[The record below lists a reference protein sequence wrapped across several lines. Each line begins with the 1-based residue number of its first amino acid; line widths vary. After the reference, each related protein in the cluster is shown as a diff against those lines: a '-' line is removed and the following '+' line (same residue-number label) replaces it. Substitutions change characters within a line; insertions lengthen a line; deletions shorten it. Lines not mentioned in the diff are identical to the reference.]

1 MIRNTWLRV
10 ATALLLMAG
19 LLSQANAQ
27 SFTEDFDNIT
37 TLTGAGW
44 VQTNASAPVGA
55 NPVWF
60 QGTNVSAVP
69 TPGPFNAYNG
79 AANAY
84 IAVNFSSTSG
94 GSGII
99 SNWLMTPNR
108 TFRNGDVLTFFTRRP
123 TPNPTEYPD
132 RLEVRLSTN
141 GASTNTGAGATA
153 VGDYTT
159 LLLSI
164 NPTLVTGVYPAVW
177 TQYTITVSG
186 LPAPTSGRMAFRYF
200 VTSAGPTGTNSD
212 YIGLDNV
219 AYTPYVCPAFT
230 VSPAGGAL
238 ANGTFGQ
245 AYSTSLGQTGALGA
259 PSYAVTAGALPP
271 GLTVS
276 AGGTISGTPTA
287 TGTFNFTVTVNDASG
302 CSGSQSY
309 SITVNQGA
317 QSISFPAQTPASQVF
332 VPGGSFALN
341 PVATASS
348 GLPVTYSSSTLSVCT
363 VSGATVAMQGPG
375 VCTIAADQAGD
386 ANYTAAAQQTQSIT
400 IDKIVQTITFT
411 SVVPANPQ
419 VAGTYTVVAAGGQ
432 SGNAVVLAIGAASAA
447 VCSLSGNTVTFD
459 TAGVCT
465 VTANQLG
472 NANYA
477 DAAQAQQTMA
487 VAAANST
494 VTITS
499 NLNSVLPSQ
508 PVTFTVSVAINTIQS
523 AALSLQAAAVPTG
536 TVEITDGATSLGTA
550 TLVNGSATL
559 TTTQLATMG
568 THNLVASYSGDANFA
583 AATSAAFAQLV
594 GQPNPVPTLS
604 QWALMFLAAALAGFA
619 ALRLRRVQ

>member
-1 MIRNTWLRV
+1 MIKNTWLRV
-10 ATALLLMAG
+10 AAALLLVAG
-19 LLSQANAQ
+19 LSSQAKAQ
-27 SFTEDFDNIT
+27 SFSESFNDIT
-37 TLTGAGW
+37 TLAGNGW
-44 VQTNASAPVGA
+44 VMTNASVAVGST
-55 NPVWF
+55 NWF
-60 QGTNVSAVP
+60 QGNSVAGG
-69 TPGPFNAYNG
+69 GPFDAYDG

-84 IAVNFSSTSG
+84 IGANYNNTGSTG
-94 GSGII
+94 TI

-108 TFRNGDVLTFFTRRP
+108 TFRNGDVLTFFTRKP
-123 TPNPTEYPD
+123 SPDSYAD

-141 GASTNTGAGATA
+141 GASANVGTGTA

-164 NPTLVTGVYPAVW
+164 NPTLVLGVYPTTW

-200 VTSAGPTGTNSD
+200 VTGGGFVGTSSD
-212 YIGLDNV
+212 YIGIDNV
-219 AYTPYVCPAFT
+219 AYTSYVCPAVT

-238 ANGTFGQ
+238 TQGAFGQ

-259 PSYAVTAGALPP
+259 PNYSITAGALPP
-271 GLTVS
+271 GMTLS
-276 AGGTISGTPTA
+276 AAGTISGTPTA

-309 SITVNQGA
+309 SITVNQGV
-317 QSISFPAQTPASQVF
+317 QSITFPAQTPANQVF
-332 VPGGSFALN
+332 APGGSFALN

-348 GLPVTYSSSTLSVCT
+348 GLSVTYSSSTPSVCT

-375 VCTIAADQAGD
+375 VCTIAANQAGD
-386 ANYTAAAQQTQSIT
+386 GDYTAAAQQTQSIT
-400 IDKIVQTITFT
+400 IDKIAQTIAFT

-419 VAGTYTVVAAGGQ
+419 VAGTYMVAATGGQ

-477 DAAQAQQTMA
+477 DAAQAQQTMT
-487 VAAANST
+487 VAAAASM

-499 NLNSVLPSQ
+499 NLSSVLPNQ
-508 PVTFTVSVAINTIQS
+508 PVTFTVSVAVNTIQS
-523 AALSLQAAAVPTG
+523 AALRLQAAAVPTG

-550 TLVNGSATL
+550 TLVNGSATI
-559 TTTQLATMG
+559 TTTQLTTVG
-568 THNLVASYSGDANFA
+568 THSLVASYSGDANYA
-583 AATSAAFAQLV
+583 AATSAEFAQVV

-604 QWALMFLAAALAGFA
+604 QWALMLLAAALAGLA
-619 ALRLRRVQ
+619 ALRLRRMQ